1 MGVLDSFQNV
11 NLSGDSLDVS
21 YVCNLRLLEDFY
33 RHFFLGRNVGADFD
47 FAKSALTDR
56 FAEYVLA
63 NLALVGVQLYLLSN
77 VFLHLN

>member
-1 MGVLDSFQNV
+1 VGMLDSFQNV

-21 YVCNLRLLEDFY
+21 YVCNLRLFEDFY
-33 RHFFLGRNVGADFD
+33 RYFFLGRNMGADLD
-47 FAKSALTDR
+47 FAKSSLTDR

-63 NLALVGVQLYLLSN
+63 DLSLVGLQLYLLSN

>member
-47 FAKSALTDR
+47 FAKSAL
-56 FAEYVLA
+56 A
-63 NLALVGVQLYLLSN
+63 
-77 VFLHLN
+77 